1 MPATLNS
8 QKRDPIIWTDLIF
21 CIPTHVPQAKAPK
34 KAAKCHPSATSELQ
48 PHGSGG
54 QLGKKEWQMRPLHRH
69 ISSVPDEEAVAA
81 KEPPLPPAHPVNSPS
96 PPGNLASQEKHRVKR
111 ILVDLTSILEDVMDP
126 SEEEPEERGL
136 QNVAQPPLDP
146 GDSSSEILDPSQ
158 EAEKRDLTND
168 ERPSSNA
175 RDPSHEDHETETT
188 TLGSEDGPSDQDILT
203 PLSVDECT
211 ARTLEGILLPSDE
224 PDQRTPRSF
233 LEITAQ
239 QQGLPETDSTTEL
252 AGAVYLYM
260 PVAEKQKQEEVTLHG
275 WVGWSSHLLAIL
287 GDRMLDQRDHR
298 EGFQIRVGKYLQ
310 ISVVQPEPTPPSP
323 DVQLPTQLLLQRLQ
337 ETTTSKNHLLIMQVL
352 SSLREE
358 LLAQRP
364 DSSEGDKRNHLSEH
378 PMGNLQ
384 KHRQPQRNK
393 PYHDLLLKM
402 PATDASETFGPK
414 TTRP

>member
-1 MPATLNS
+1 MSFFNIPLLEETQSPVDHTGYLGVQRLGLSPSTLSYCPSSQKAFPSGTRQRPARMPATLNS

-252 AGAVYLYM
+252 AG
-260 PVAEKQKQEEVTLHG
+260 
-275 WVGWSSHLLAIL
+275 
-287 GDRMLDQRDHR
+287 
-298 EGFQIRVGKYLQ
+298 
-310 ISVVQPEPTPPSP
+310 PTPPSP

-364 DSSEGDKRNHLSEH
+364 DSSEG
-378 PMGNLQ
+378 
-384 KHRQPQRNK
+384 
-393 PYHDLLLKM
+393 
-402 PATDASETFGPK
+402 
-414 TTRP
+414 